1 MSTKKIVKA
10 LKISKIDVN
19 KISIGSKNVNKK
31 VTIYNENKPG
41 LVYQTPFLQVKEK
54 LRKVNENLSVKL
66 YNFDTWFRGDTHS
79 RISGYYQFIDN
90 YEDRIST
97 LVEDQMVKQ
106 INNNSTD
113 KWFNNPNNVNIK
125 SLIRIYDEENGVYFI
140 KWTLELNDNI
150 FIDENKNTFN
160 PENLDETYLVKL
172 IIESPDFW
180 INDNQFAPAAIV
192 RKVLVKKMESASEY
206 EFDETESEGSDNE
219 FISVLATE
227 QKPKQNNKNTTKS
240 NRNLNLDNKKEKIQ
254 EANKREANLNRYN
267 HKREE
272 KKISG
277 LRGNNND
284 NYNNVISDDDNI
296 FQE

>member
-1 MSTKKIVKA
+1 MSNKKIVKA

-31 VTIYNENKPG
+31 VPIYNENKPG

-66 YNFDTWFRGDTHS
+66 YNFDTWFRGDTNS
-79 RISGYYQFIDN
+79 RISGFYQFIDN
-90 YEDRIST
+90 FEDRIST

-113 KWFNNPNNVNIK
+113 KWFSKPNNVNIK
-125 SLIRIYDEENGVYFI
+125 SLIRIYDDDNQIYFI
-140 KWTLELNDNI
+140 KWTLDLNNNI
-150 FIDENKNTFN
+150 FIDENKNAFN
-160 PENLDETYLVKL
+160 PEDLDETYLVKL
-172 IIESPDFW
+172 IIEVFDFW
-180 INDNQFAPAAIV
+180 INDNQFAPAAVV

-227 QKPKQNNKNTTKS
+227 QKPKQNNKNTTKP

-254 EANKREANLNRYN
+254 EANQRELNLNRYN

-277 LRGNNND
+277 LRGNND
-284 NYNNVISDDDNI
+284 NYINVLSDDDNI

>member
-31 VTIYNENKPG
+31 VPIYNENKPG

-66 YNFDTWFRGDTHS
+66 YNFDTWFRGDSNS
-79 RISGYYQFIDN
+79 RISGFYQFIDN
-90 YEDRIST
+90 FEDRIST

-113 KWFNNPNNVNIK
+113 KWFSKPNNVNIK
-125 SLIRIYDEENGVYFI
+125 SLIRIYDDDNQIYFI
-140 KWTLELNDNI
+140 KWTLDLNNNI
-150 FIDENKNTFN
+150 FIDENKNAFN
-160 PENLDETYLVKL
+160 PEDLDETYLVKL
-172 IIESPDFW
+172 IIEVFDFW
-180 INDNQFAPAAIV
+180 INDNQFAPAAVV

-227 QKPKQNNKNTTKS
+227 QKPKQNNKNTTKH
-240 NRNLNLDNKKEKIQ
+240 NRNLNPDNKKEKIQ
-254 EANKREANLNRYN
+254 EANQRELNLNRYN

-277 LRGNNND
+277 LRGNND
-284 NYNNVISDDDNI
+284 NYINVLSDDDNI